1 LTEIAERCSFQPI
14 IERKQSIQPKLPT
27 KEEEEMIYELRVYE
41 AIPGKLPALNERFA
55 KITLGYFEKY
65 GLKVVG
71 FWTDEVGM
79 TNRLTY
85 MLAFNDMA
93 QRDRA
98 WAGFRTDAERL
109 KAFAETEKDGPL
121 VARVTNTI
129 MRPTAY
135 SPMQ

>member
-1 LTEIAERCSFQPI
+1 
-14 IERKQSIQPKLPT
+14 
-27 KEEEEMIYELRVYE
+27 MIYELRIYE
-41 AIPGKLPALNERFA
+41 AIPGKLPALNQRFA
-55 KITLGYFEKY
+55 KITMGYFKKY

-79 TNRLTY
+79 SNRLTY
-85 MLAFNDMA
+85 MLAFDDLA

-98 WAGFRTDAERL
+98 WAGFRADPERV
-109 KAFAETEKDGPL
+109 KAFGETEKDGPL
-121 VARVTNTI
+121 VASVTNTI

>member
-1 LTEIAERCSFQPI
+1 
-14 IERKQSIQPKLPT
+14 
-27 KEEEEMIYELRVYE
+27 MIYELRIYE

-55 KITLGYFEKY
+55 KITMGYFEKY
-65 GLKVVG
+65 GLKMVG

-79 TNRLTY
+79 SNRLTY
-85 MLAFNDMA
+85 LLAFDDMA
-93 QRDRA
+93 ARDKA
-98 WAGFRTDAERL
+98 WAGFRADPERL